1 MLITLIKIYKYTR
14 KINIFLVL
22 LRYYLVMAGYFEII
36 MNESSCIKM
45 IVPINKN
52 FGIGVERDIL

>member
-1 MLITLIKIYKYTR
+1 
-14 KINIFLVL
+14 
-22 LRYYLVMAGYFEII
+22 MAGYFEII